1 MPAEDVPAHAPDR
14 LAGRAGRRRD
24 RLVRSL
30 DATGSLAV
38 VGTLLATGV
47 VAGAMQSAAA
57 TPPTA
62 TRCSWLVAQPSEPLA
77 APAPRPTVTVYKTV
91 LVTPSPRPVQVAA
104 GGTSSTQT
112 SSGGSSGSTWKPK
125 KAAAPVKPAPK
136 PPAPQ
141 PKPKPS
147 ASSSGS

>member
-1 MPAEDVPAHAPDR
+1 MPAEDVPPHVSDR

-57 TPPTA
+57 TPADSDTVQL
-62 TRCSWLVAQPSEPLA
+62 SVAQPSTPLS

-91 LVTPSPRPVQVAA
+91 RVTQSPRPVQVAA
-104 GGTSSTQT
+104 GGTSSTQS

-125 KAAAPVKPAPK
+125 KSAAPVKPAPK
-136 PPAPQ
+136 PPAAQ